1 MFKKMIFLF
10 SVMVLILSLSVCNSL
25 SPTGPEDPEDTVF
38 HYRSNI
44 KVVYVRDVSKII
56 FPKGNDRATAIYF
69 IAYDPDNPGSYSSEC
84 IGMEKV
90 AEKKFVGYIDH
101 VFVQTGAFQRKHE
114 LYIRDTKL
122 YDGVGSFSMRT
133 GNVKSIQG
141 AYDIEKKASACY
153 FRMEPASSGSN
164 SSSTLFIQE

>member
-10 SVMVLILSLSVCNSL
+10 SVMVLMLSLSVCNSL

-56 FPKGNDRATAIYF
+56 FPEGNDLATNIYF
-69 IAYDPDNPGSYSSEC
+69 TLYDPEDPGFHDVVDV
-84 IGMEKV
+84 EKV
-90 AEKKFVGYIDH
+90 AENKFVGYIDH

-114 LYIRDTKL
+114 LYIRDAKL

-133 GNVKSIQG
+133 GMHNPV
-141 AYDIEKKASACY
+141 E
-153 FRMEPASSGSN
+153 SGR
-164 SSSTLFIQE
+164 